1 MKGKPIYLHLAALLS
16 AVSLFAAGL
25 TPNVRITP
33 PGNHAGEFI
42 GEPRHSVASAN
53 GLIAVGSPLATRTI
67 AGTTLQTGGVHVF
80 DAKSHKLLRTI
91 YPADGITGGRFGE
104 AVAVSG
110 NMLVVGSP
118 EWGTASVSKRGAVY
132 LYNIETGAL
141 VRKIEPSETPSADDN
156 WGKSVAIEGDT
167 VVFGAPGF
175 DDTLAA
181 SNMGAVETY
190 SIRADSA
197 LVTLVGVSV
206 FSGLDLRQ
214 FGTSVAIW
222 KGMVAAGAPGS
233 NSGDGRVLLFD
244 AFGGSTIVLL
254 SDPKG
259 MGAAGQYGFCVS
271 MDDAFLVVGAPFTAS
286 TGMTPGPNAG
296 SAYLYDVTIPTSPQ
310 ARLGGI
316 DGAPNQNVGAAV
328 ATCNGITAVGILG
341 ADYTPAGPGLGQPVM
356 DHGAVVVLD
365 HRARTLDQ
373 LTAMASGVGG
383 RYGSAVCVT
392 PDGFVLGGAPGDD
405 VAGPDSGAVWKA
417 GPYAHDASGMFQ
429 VLASTK
435 TTALASGTASLSGFG
450 ELSAAGSI
458 SYTASLSGLG
468 TAGGRNHGV
477 WSTLQSGFG
486 PIPVAVA
493 NTPVNLGMPPHTETA
508 TGKKVFRPLSNSPLE
523 LFVRMTS
530 SSGVTTQYCT
540 DGYVT
545 NGFFPIIDNST
556 TTYPSLQNIAVKSI
570 GESRAP
576 FDTGLYL
583 GIPLKLRPGSGTT
596 PVTASSDSA
605 VFTLGVTYVRE
616 GIDDVPL
623 PGAGKYGEFSG
634 RIAFANSGQCFYS
647 GFIQSAPVTSGIFV
661 NHTDTLVLSGGFAP
675 DATGMATP
683 SSPQYSSF
691 LGHTGLGGSMA
702 RTYLFRAS
710 LVLDATKGITT
721 GNNEALYSNVESVS
735 IKQFARK
742 GDTVPGTALKWKRF
756 LDYGIDNRGNI
767 LVLASVSGAG
777 VTAANDTILAV
788 HVPRSPLPDATMVL
802 LREGDPLPDGQGARI
817 ASLGPVDMAFNA
829 SGSGYGV
836 MVRLKLQARGA
847 TTADNLAWMVGK
859 ISNGNSNAPSDYL
872 PRALFRK
879 GTRYSL
885 LPGRERITSIAVPA
899 LFRDPSGAGN
909 TGLQHCIAST
919 SGQIFATTVL
929 TFPDKTKA
937 VVQR

>member
-1 MKGKPIYLHLAALLS
+1 MKVKPIYLHLAALLS
-16 AVSLFAAGL
+16 AASLFAAGL

-132 LYNIETGAL
+132 LYNIDTGAL

-244 AFGGSTIVLL
+244 AVGGSTIVLL

-341 ADYTPAGPGLGQPVM
+341 ADYTPPGPGLGQPVM

-383 RYGSAVCVT
+383 RYGSSVGVT

-435 TTALASGTASLSGFG
+435 TTALASGTASFSGFG
-450 ELSAAGSI
+450 ELTAFNGV
-458 SYTASLSGLG
+458 SYIASMTGPG
-468 TAGGRNHGV
+468 TAGGKNHGL

-493 NTPVNLGMPPHTETA
+493 NTPVNMGMPPFSSTE
-508 TGKKVFRPLSNSPLE
+508 TGKKVFRPLSNSPLD
-523 LFVRMTS
+523 LFMRMTDA
-530 SSGVTTQYCT
+530 SGVTSQYYS
-540 DGYVT
+540 DGGVAT
-545 NGFFPIIDNST
+545 GVVKVIDNSSA
-556 TTYPSLQNIAVKSI
+556 TYPSLQNVAVKSI

-576 FDTGLYL
+576 FETGLFL
-583 GIPLKLRPGSGTT
+583 GMPLKLRAGTGAT
-596 PVTASSDSA
+596 PVTPASDSA
-605 VFTLGVTYVRE
+605 IFTLGVAYVRE
-616 GIDDVPL
+616 GIDNVPM
-623 PGAGKYGEFSG
+623 PGLGKHGEFSG
-634 RIAFANSGQCFYS
+634 RISFADSAQCIYS
-647 GFIQSAPVTSGIFV
+647 GFIQSTPVTSGIFV
-661 NHTDTLVLSGGFAP
+661 SNAATLVLSGSFAP
-675 DATGMATP
+675 DATGAATT

-691 LGHTGLGGSMA
+691 LGHTGLDGTMA
-702 RTYLFRAS
+702 RTYLFRAT
-710 LVLDATKGITT
+710 LVLDATKGVTPA
-721 GNNEALYSNVESVS
+721 NNEALYSNVESVG

-742 GDTVPGTALKWKRF
+742 GDIIPGTSLRWKRF
-756 LDYGIDNRGNI
+756 LEYGIDNRGNI
-767 LVLASVSGAG
+767 LVLATVSGAG
-777 VTAANDTILAV
+777 VTPANDTVLVV
-788 HVPRSPLPDATMVL
+788 HVLRAPLPDATIVL
-802 LREGDPLPDGQGARI
+802 LREGDIMPDGQGGRI
-817 ASLGPVDMAFNA
+817 ATLGAVDMAFTSAA
-829 SGSGYGV
+829 SSYGV
-836 MVRLKLQARGA
+836 LVTLKPEKRGA
-847 TTADNLAWMVGK
+847 TAADNLAWMVGD
-859 ISNGNSNAPSDYL
+859 ISNSNSNSPSDYL
-872 PRALFRK
+872 PRALMRK
-879 GTRYSL
+879 GMRFSL
-885 LPGRERITSIAVPA
+885 LPGREKIASISVPSF
-899 LFRDPSGAGN
+899 FRDSSGAGN
-909 TGLQHCIAST
+909 TGLQHCVGGST
-919 SGQIFATTVL
+919 TQPVSTAVV
-929 TFPDKTKA
+929 TFPDTVKA
-937 VVQR
+937 IVRR